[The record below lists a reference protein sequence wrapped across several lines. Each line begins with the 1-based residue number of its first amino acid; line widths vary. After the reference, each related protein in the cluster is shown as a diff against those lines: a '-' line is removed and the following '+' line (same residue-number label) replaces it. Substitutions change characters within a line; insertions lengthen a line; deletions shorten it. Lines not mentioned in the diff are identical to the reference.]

1 MIPSG
6 SNGRRTAWDLEFDER
21 GVKRT
26 QEDQAMNPI
35 VGTHTKENMS
45 AAKEE
50 KQEDTMCKE
59 TNCNNYH
66 QLIRLFGAPNGLCS
80 SITENKHITVVKKPY
95 CRSNKYKALSQILVT
110 NQ

>member
-59 TNCNNYH
+59 TNCIITPFV
-66 QLIRLFGAPNGLCS
+66 QLNPWFDQNSVRQTP
-80 SITENKHITVVKKPY
+80 
-95 CRSNKYKALSQILVT
+95 IL
-110 NQ
+110 N